1 MLGRF
6 LKVHLPII
14 VLGLIPIFRLIY
26 LGLNEG
32 NGLGANP
39 IEFITRSTG
48 TWALVFLCITLAVTP
63 LRKIFGLSK
72 LQQHRRTFGLL
83 MFFYAVCHFAIWFW
97 LDHNLG
103 VIDMLKDVYKRPF
116 ITVGFIAFLAT
127 IPLVIT
133 SNQWSIRR
141 LKRQWGKLH
150 KLVYAIAILGTLH
163 FFWHKSG
170 KNDFLVVGIY
180 ASVIGALLGYRAVQA
195 IRSRLSSYR
204 Q

>member
-14 VLGLIPIFRLIY
+14 ILGLIPIFRLIY
-26 LGLNEG
+26 LGFNEG

-83 MFFYAVCHFAIWFW
+83 MFFYAICHFSIWFW
-97 LDHNLG
+97 LDHNLD
-103 VIDMLKDVYKRPF
+103 VIDMLTDVYKRPF

-127 IPLVIT
+127 IPLAVT

-150 KLVYAIAILGTLH
+150 KLVYAIAILGILH
-163 FFWHKSG
+163 FFWHKAG
-170 KNDFLVVGIY
+170 KNDFFVVGVY
-180 ASVIGALLGYRAVQA
+180 ASVIGALLGYRAIQM
-195 IRSRLSSYR
+195 IKSRLNFYR

>member
-1 MLGRF
+1 MIGRF
-6 LKVHLPII
+6 LMVHLPII
-14 VLGLIPIFRLIY
+14 ILGLIPIFRLIY
-26 LGLNEG
+26 LGFNDS

-83 MFFYAVCHFAIWFW
+83 MFFYALCHFSIWFW
-97 LDHNLG
+97 LDHNLD
-103 VIDMLKDVYKRPF
+103 VIDMLTDVYKRPF

-127 IPLVIT
+127 IPLAVT

-150 KLVYAIAILGTLH
+150 KLVYAIAILGILH
-163 FFWHKSG
+163 FFWHKAG
-170 KNDFLVVGIY
+170 KNDFFVVGVY
-180 ASVIGALLGYRAVQA
+180 ASVIGALLGYRAIQM
-195 IRSRLSSYR
+195 IKSRLNFYR

>member
-6 LKVHLPII
+6 LKVHLPIMI
-14 VLGLIPIFRLIY
+14 LGLIPIFRLIY
-26 LGLNEG
+26 LGFNEG

-83 MFFYAVCHFAIWFW
+83 MFFYALCHFSIWFW
-97 LDHNLG
+97 LDHNLD
-103 VIDMLKDVYKRPF
+103 VIDMLTDVYKRPF

-127 IPLVIT
+127 IPLAVT

-150 KLVYAIAILGTLH
+150 KLVYAIAILGILH
-163 FFWHKSG
+163 FFWHKAG
-170 KNDFLVVGIY
+170 KNDFFVVGVY
-180 ASVIGALLGYRAVQA
+180 ASVIGALLGYRAIQM
-195 IRSRLSSYR
+195 IKSRLNFYR

>member
-6 LKVHLPII
+6 LKVHLPIMI
-14 VLGLIPIFRLIY
+14 LGLIPIFRLIY
-26 LGLNEG
+26 LGFNEG

-83 MFFYAVCHFAIWFW
+83 MFFYALCHFSIWFW
-97 LDHNLG
+97 LDHNLD
-103 VIDMLKDVYKRPF
+103 VIDMLTDVYKRPF

-127 IPLVIT
+127 IPLAVT

-150 KLVYAIAILGTLH
+150 KLVYAIAILGILH
-163 FFWHKSG
+163 FFWHKAG
-170 KNDFLVVGIY
+170 KNDFFVVGVY
-180 ASVIGALLGYRAVQA
+180 ASVIGALLGYRAIQM
-195 IRSRLSSYR
+195 IKSRLNSYR

>member
-14 VLGLIPIFRLIY
+14 ILGLIPIFRLIY
-26 LGLNEG
+26 LGFNEG

-83 MFFYAVCHFAIWFW
+83 MFFYALCHFSIWFW
-97 LDHNLG
+97 LDHNLD
-103 VIDMLKDVYKRPF
+103 VIDMLTDVYKRPF

-127 IPLVIT
+127 IPLAVT

-150 KLVYAIAILGTLH
+150 KLVYAIAILGILH
-163 FFWHKSG
+163 FFWHKAG
-170 KNDFLVVGIY
+170 KNDFFVVGVY
-180 ASVIGALLGYRAVQA
+180 ASVIGALLGYRAIQM
-195 IRSRLSSYR
+195 IKSRLNFYR

>member
-14 VLGLIPIFRLIY
+14 ILGLIPIFRLIY
-26 LGLNEG
+26 LGFNEG

-83 MFFYAVCHFAIWFW
+83 MFFYALCHFSIWFW
-97 LDHNLG
+97 LDHNLD
-103 VIDMLKDVYKRPF
+103 VIDMLTDVYKRPF

-150 KLVYAIAILGTLH
+150 KLVYAIAILGILH
-163 FFWHKSG
+163 FFWHKAG
-170 KNDFLVVGIY
+170 KNDFFVVGVY
-180 ASVIGALLGYRAVQA
+180 ASVIGALLGYRAIQM
-195 IRSRLSSYR
+195 IKSRLNFYR

>member
-1 MLGRF
+1 MLGRI

-14 VLGLIPIFRLIY
+14 ILGMIPIFRLIY
-26 LGLNEG
+26 LGFNDS

-63 LRKIFGLSK
+63 LRKILGLSK

-83 MFFYAVCHFAIWFW
+83 MFFYALCHFSIWFW
-97 LDHNLG
+97 LDHNLD
-103 VIDMLKDVYKRPF
+103 VIDMLTDVYKRPF

-127 IPLVIT
+127 IPLAVT
-133 SNQWSIRR
+133 SNQWSSRR

-150 KLVYAIAILGTLH
+150 KLVYAIAILGILH
-163 FFWHKSG
+163 FFWHKAG

-180 ASVIGALLGYRAVQA
+180 ASVIGALLGYRAIQM
-195 IRSRLSSYR
+195 IKSRLNFYR

>member
-14 VLGLIPIFRLIY
+14 ILGLIPIFRLIY
-26 LGLNEG
+26 LGFNEG

-63 LRKIFGLSK
+63 LRKILGLSK

-83 MFFYAVCHFAIWFW
+83 MFFYALCHFSIWFW
-97 LDHNLG
+97 LDHNLD
-103 VIDMLKDVYKRPF
+103 VIDMLTDVYKRPF

-127 IPLVIT
+127 IPLAVT

-150 KLVYAIAILGTLH
+150 KLVYAIAILGILH
-163 FFWHKSG
+163 FFWHKAG
-170 KNDFLVVGIY
+170 KNDFFVVGVY
-180 ASVIGALLGYRAVQA
+180 ASVIGALLGYRAIQM
-195 IRSRLSSYR
+195 IKSRLNFYR

>member
-6 LKVHLPII
+6 LKVHLPLII
-14 VLGLIPIFRLIY
+14 LGLIPIFRLIY
-26 LGLNEG
+26 LGFNEG

-83 MFFYAVCHFAIWFW
+83 MFFYAICHFSIWFW
-97 LDHNLG
+97 LDHNLD
-103 VIDMLKDVYKRPF
+103 VIDMLTDVYKRPF

-127 IPLVIT
+127 IPLAVT

-150 KLVYAIAILGTLH
+150 KLVYAIAILGILH
-163 FFWHKSG
+163 FFWHKAG
-170 KNDFLVVGIY
+170 KNDFFVVGVY
-180 ASVIGALLGYRAVQA
+180 ASVIGALLGYRAIQM
-195 IRSRLSSYR
+195 IKSRLNFYR

>member
-14 VLGLIPIFRLIY
+14 ILGLIPIFRLIY
-26 LGLNEG
+26 LGFNEG

-83 MFFYAVCHFAIWFW
+83 MFFYAICHFSIWFW
-97 LDHNLG
+97 LDHNLD
-103 VIDMLKDVYKRPF
+103 VIDMLTDVYKRPF

>member
-14 VLGLIPIFRLIY
+14 ILGLIPIFRLIY
-26 LGLNEG
+26 LGFNEG

-83 MFFYAVCHFAIWFW
+83 MFFYALCHFSIWFW
-97 LDHNLG
+97 LDHNLD
-103 VIDMLKDVYKRPF
+103 VIDMLTDVYKRPF

-127 IPLVIT
+127 IPLAVT

-150 KLVYAIAILGTLH
+150 KLVYAIAILGVLH
-163 FFWHKSG
+163 FFWHKAG
-170 KNDFLVVGIY
+170 KNDFFVVGVY
-180 ASVIGALLGYRAVQA
+180 ASVIGALLGYRAIQM
-195 IRSRLSSYR
+195 IKSRLNFYR

>member
-6 LKVHLPII
+6 LKVHLPLII
-14 VLGLIPIFRLIY
+14 LGLIPIFRLIY
-26 LGLNEG
+26 LGFNEG

-83 MFFYAVCHFAIWFW
+83 MFFYALCHFSIWFW
-97 LDHNLG
+97 LDHNLD
-103 VIDMLKDVYKRPF
+103 VIDMLTDVYKRPF

-127 IPLVIT
+127 IPLAVT

-150 KLVYAIAILGTLH
+150 KLVYAIAILGILH
-163 FFWHKSG
+163 FFWHKAG
-170 KNDFLVVGIY
+170 KNDFFVVGVY
-180 ASVIGALLGYRAVQA
+180 ASVIGALLGYRAIQM
-195 IRSRLSSYR
+195 IKSRLNFYR

>member
-1 MLGRF
+1 M
-6 LKVHLPII
+6 
-14 VLGLIPIFRLIY
+14 IPIFRLIY
-26 LGLNEG
+26 LGFNDS

-63 LRKIFGLSK
+63 LRKILGLSK

-83 MFFYAVCHFAIWFW
+83 MFFYALCHFSIWFW
-97 LDHNLG
+97 LDHNLD
-103 VIDMLKDVYKRPF
+103 VIDMLTDVYKRPF

-127 IPLVIT
+127 IPLAVT

-150 KLVYAIAILGTLH
+150 KLVYAIAILGILH
-163 FFWHKSG
+163 FFWHKAG

-180 ASVIGALLGYRAVQA
+180 ASVIGALLGYRAIQM
-195 IRSRLSSYR
+195 IKSRLNFYR